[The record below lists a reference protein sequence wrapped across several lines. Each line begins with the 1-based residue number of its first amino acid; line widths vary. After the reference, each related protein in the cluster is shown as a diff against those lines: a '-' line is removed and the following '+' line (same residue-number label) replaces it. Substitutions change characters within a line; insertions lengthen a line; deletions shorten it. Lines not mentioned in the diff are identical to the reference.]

1 MKLGF
6 GEGHIFFGKHCC
18 SLKIKINKQIKYV
31 NKHVP
36 CTVSILNLNNDQPEQ
51 PNNPTC
57 MSTVAQ
63 KRSLHIKQ
71 NILYLKPTNQHI
83 LNVETV

>member
-1 MKLGF
+1 
-6 GEGHIFFGKHCC
+6 
-18 SLKIKINKQIKYV
+18 
-31 NKHVP
+31 
-36 CTVSILNLNNDQPEQ
+36 
-51 PNNPTC
+51 